1 MNMMIVAKQ
10 DRENLKKAKNLGNY
24 FNNVVYDINTAEKI
38 GESGS
43 TLEKFKDGVIITL
56 GGDGT
61 LLWASRDAI
70 SPILPVRT
78 GGVGFLCTTDYL
90 TLIKHIEDV
99 KNGKYFIREV
109 GRLRCN
115 DHHPALNEIVIARRN
130 ISKIFNLVITIG
142 KEEFEMKGDGII
154 FSTSLGSTAY
164 AHSAGGPV
172 IDPILNVINMVLVSP
187 LFPKIGALVFP
198 IEREVTV
205 RALKDGILVI
215 DGQWEEEFK
224 HGEKFIIREG
234 EPLKLI
240 LFSEDKFYS
249 KLKGFMRL

>member
-1 MNMMIVAKQ
+1 MNVMIVAKQ

-24 FNNVVYDINTAEKI
+24 FHDAVYDINTAEKI

-43 TLEKFKDGVIITL
+43 SFEDFKDGIIITL

-61 LLWASRDAI
+61 LLWASRYAI

-78 GGVGFLCTTDYL
+78 GGVGFLCTTEYL
-90 TLIKHIEDV
+90 TLIEHIEDV
-99 KNGKYFIREV
+99 KNERYFMREV
-109 GRLRCN
+109 RRLKCN
-115 DHHPALNEIVIARRN
+115 DYHPALNEIVIARRD
-130 ISKIFNLVITIG
+130 ISKIFNLVITVG
-142 KEEFEMKGDGII
+142 KENFEMIGDGII

-172 IDPILNVINMVLVSP
+172 IDPMLNVINMVPVSS
-187 LFPKIGALVFP
+187 LSPKIGALVFP

-215 DGQWEEEFK
+215 DGQWEEEFH

-249 KLKGFMRL
+249 KLKGFLRL